1 MTSEKGKFI
10 LADRLYRAVWLPF
23 PIIFVLGWLVISS
36 PAVAGRQLEGGGSPF
51 ALVGFS
57 FAFAATASAIAAIPI
72 ALLRRLARRLGT
84 STLRRRLVLTLGLIP
99 LYAIG
104 LLMTMGYLF
113 AASWAYDH

>member
-1 MTSEKGKFI
+1 MASENGKFI

-23 PIIFVLGWLVISS
+23 PIVFTLGWLLISG
-36 PAVAGRQLEGGGSPF
+36 PAVAGQQLEGGGSPF